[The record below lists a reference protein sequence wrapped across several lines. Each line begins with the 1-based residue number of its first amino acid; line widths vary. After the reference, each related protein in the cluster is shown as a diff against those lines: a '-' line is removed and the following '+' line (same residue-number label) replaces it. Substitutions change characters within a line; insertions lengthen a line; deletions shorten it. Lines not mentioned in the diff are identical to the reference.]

1 MIVEREEGDDVI
13 ITRTCSIGWWS
24 MGCFS
29 YSRLSHH
36 IHTYPN
42 GKRINNEIW
51 PSTHF
56 YIQFFCI
63 RKREGFL
70 TTRNLSM
77 GWWALALAVVFLIRN
92 AKGEVVWVFVSLV
105 VTHETFLVS
114 RMTEYCCPAMAPAL
128 YSMCNA
134 YGKRDLMAY
143 DVGINSNSGFFPKPN
158 ERKY

>member
-1 MIVEREEGDDVI
+1 MYPKEGGISDDTKPQYGVMSSS
-13 ITRTCSIGWWS
+13 SI
-24 MGCFS
+24 
-29 YSRLSHH
+29 
-36 IHTYPN
+36 
-42 GKRINNEIW
+42 
-51 PSTHF
+51 
-56 YIQFFCI
+56 
-63 RKREGFL
+63 
-70 TTRNLSM
+70 
-77 GWWALALAVVFLIRN
+77 AVVFLIRN
-92 AKGEVVWVFVSLV
+92 AKGEVVGVFVSLV